1 MTVQDLEKIA
11 ASGGDMPDGLRMPD
25 IAFFQAM
32 RGLYTV
38 YKIGR
43 ISRDKAKSEKKEI
56 MKQYR
61 DACQIQEQYDYHR
74 KISRDL
80 SHISQKIKHSGCDC
94 CKAVA
99 DAVSGVFHG
108 T

>member
-1 MTVQDLEKIA
+1 
-11 ASGGDMPDGLRMPD
+11 
-25 IAFFQAM
+25 
-32 RGLYTV
+32 
-38 YKIGR
+38 
-43 ISRDKAKSEKKEI
+43 

-80 SHISQKIKHSGCDC
+80 SHISQNILHSGCDC

-99 DAVSGVFHG
+99 DAVSGVYRRRENE
-108 T
+108 